1 MPTTKCPRCYEYSC
15 DPDPALNA
23 LSRTTREAN
32 DISVYVCSPCGTDE
46 GLREHFD
53 GWTQPSHMWPI
64 ASRKYEL

>member
-1 MPTTKCPRCYEYSC
+1 MLCPRCGLNELVV
-15 DPDPALNA
+15 PQALNA

-53 GWTQPSHMWPI
+53 GWTQPSYMWPI